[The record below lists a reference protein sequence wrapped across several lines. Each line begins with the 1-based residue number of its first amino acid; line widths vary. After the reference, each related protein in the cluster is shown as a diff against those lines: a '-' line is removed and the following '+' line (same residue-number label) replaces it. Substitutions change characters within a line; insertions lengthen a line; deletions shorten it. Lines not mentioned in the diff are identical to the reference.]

1 MHQNERGWMSW
12 VLLRNVLHPTPN
24 ECWPQ
29 KSWSQKYFWPRI
41 FFFYQIDNLDKN
53 DILYS
58 KFFWAK
64 KIILDSKFC
73 CANDIIGRINFFGA
87 KKILTQIFLF
97 IILPSS
103 APIQAQLG
111 CSWFQL
117 LRPAGQPAYPIQN
130 STLQA

>member
-1 MHQNERGWMSW
+1 MKEDGCHECCSEMCY
-12 VLLRNVLHPTPN
+12 TPLQMN
-24 ECWPQ
+24 ADP
-29 KSWSQKYFWPRI
+29 KNLGHKNIFDPSF

-87 KKILTQIFLF
+87 KKFLTQFFFVYNIAKFSPN
-97 IILPSS
+97 PS
-103 APIQAQLG
+103 PVEL
-111 CSWFQL
+111 
-117 LRPAGQPAYPIQN
+117 
-130 STLQA
+130 